1 VPRGD
6 ILASSPIPYGGV
18 LLDRA
23 KNNVRVGVHFERF
36 SLTVPLHK
44 EAFAVC
50 AVTLLR
56 VCLYTGIHDESAGIH
71 SFSVPPLTNA
81 SVLLYRHTQRFHLA
95 SVPL

>member
-1 VPRGD
+1 MPRGD
-6 ILASSPIPYGGV
+6 ILASSPIPYSGAV
-18 LLDRA
+18 PDRA
-23 KNNVRVGVHFERF
+23 KNNVRVSLHFERF

-44 EAFAVC
+44 EAFAVY

-71 SFSVPPLTNA
+71 SSSVPPLTDA
-81 SVLLYRHTQRFHLA
+81 SVPLYRHTQRFHLA